1 MQRVRHLQS
10 GSAAQELARVTCGWS
25 HWARELV
32 ADLFRVVHCN
42 MVHTV
47 MLAKLD
53 TWWCKQTEINVRVVN
68 VDVGSA
74 MHRALGYLNWQ
85 GELQERL

>member
-1 MQRVRHLQS
+1 M
-10 GSAAQELARVTCGWS
+10 
-25 HWARELV
+25 
-32 ADLFRVVHCN
+32 ADLFRVVHCSTVH
-42 MVHTV
+42 MV
-47 MLAKLD
+47 MQAKLD

>member
-1 MQRVRHLQS
+1 M
-10 GSAAQELARVTCGWS
+10 
-25 HWARELV
+25 
-32 ADLFRVVHCN
+32 
-42 MVHTV
+42 
-47 MLAKLD
+47 
-53 TWWCKQTEINVRVVN
+53 NVRVVN